1 MVTELKTSKKA
12 SATVSSA
19 TTTKGRYNEGIG
31 RRKTAS
37 ARVRLTPAK
46 ATTVVINDKKIEEY
60 FKHQSHIKEVMA
72 VLGTKEIG
80 IEDYTITVKVS
91 GSGLSAQAD
100 AVKLG
105 IARALLKEKA
115 DRRITLK
122 KAGFL
127 KRDPRAVERKK
138 FGLRKARRAPQW
150 SKR

>member
-1 MVTELKTSKKA
+1 MT
-12 SATVSSA
+12 A
-19 TTTKGRYNEGIG
+19 TTKEKYNEGIG
-31 RRKTAS
+31 RRKTAT

-46 ATTVVINDKKIEEY
+46 VTTVVINDKKLEDY
-60 FKHQSHIKEVMA
+60 FKHQSHINEVME

-80 IEDYTITVKVS
+80 IGDYTITVKVS

-105 IARALLKEKA
+105 VARALLKEKA
-115 DRRITLK
+115 DRRAVLK
-122 KAGFL
+122 KTGFL

-138 FGLRKARRAPQW
+138 FGLRKARRRPQW